1 MQKNLQRGLKC
12 PLSLSKEFHVVM
24 VDFPKVW
31 SFGGDE
37 ISQVLT
43 VIMAQSLHGFEE
55 VPVLQTIST
64 GGEAMLSVLSAGSGR
79 SARGHGERGSSQTS
93 K

>member
-1 MQKNLQRGLKC
+1 M
-12 PLSLSKEFHVVM
+12 PM
-24 VDFPKVW
+24 
-31 SFGGDE
+31 
-37 ISQVLT
+37 

-55 VPVLQTIST
+55 GPVLQTIST

-79 SARGHGERGSSQTS
+79 SARGHGGRQRGSSQTS